1 MPKKNGKIIMAW
13 SKCKVEIGDTGEN
26 DAFAVEL
33 FNVGKIRNQT
43 TTLSSNDGDTLT
55 ETASGGE
62 VVAMEQ
68 LDGTYQLQ
76 TTVIEP
82 TAEFYERLGI
92 ARPEDDNGEQEV
104 LKHVVEGDRSIKV
117 TPKNKGAKGIKAPVC
132 RISVAPAYDEQ
143 DGNGVVIT
151 ANIIKTTGVE
161 PVYKKKGAEGWTDT
175 VDETD
180 IAKCI
185 DMVELEK
192 ELPADANVGDVY
204 AIDKNYWY
212 KRFTNKTALR

>member
-26 DAFAVEL
+26 DAFATEL

-161 PVYKKKGAEGWTDT
+161 PVYKKKAAEGWTDT
-175 VDETD
+175 VDEAD

-185 DMVELEK
+185 DTVELEK
-192 ELPADANVGDVY
+192 KLPADASVGDVY